1 MESSGADDR
10 GAFAEPVMAVVRVRV
25 PVEVD
30 PHVLAAELTR
40 AIWERSVAAELVS
53 LPAAATSH
61 RRGRD
66 SGMRRYGFVAVL
78 RGDRPRRDGKL
89 ARVAEKAVRKRLRHR
104 FGSTA
109 TAQVGLPGSDTAVL
123 AGWCSLRG
131 TPHRP

>member
-1 MESSGADDR
+1 
-10 GAFAEPVMAVVRVRV
+10 MAVVRVRV
-25 PVEVD
+25 PTEVD

-53 LPAAATSH
+53 LPAGAASR

-78 RGDRPRRDGKL
+78 RPDRPRRDGKL
-89 ARVAEKAVRKRLRHR
+89 ARVAEKAVRKQLRRR

-109 TAQVGLPGSDTAVL
+109 TVRVGLPETGAAVL
-123 AGWCSLRG
+123 AGWCSVRG